1 MVVVCDLQF
10 KCTKL
15 SVVQGLKK
23 GVLGGPFQSQFEID
37 DSIVVSI
44 TQLYQR
50 EIELTSNVPMTAEEL
65 IFIFQDIEK
74 LLMLFDGRFYA
85 IEKMTFTNEN
95 AESVD
100 ILDEYKEIRLNCFSS
115 KDFCQYSWLKLISFQ
130 DVLTSD
136 IYKKWLSLIDD
147 LEIVYQVFLYAL
159 SDNKMPVDLNFAFL
173 AELAEPFTELVKER
187 TYYCQTLN
195 PGERG
200 TTLKICVDNLIVLY
214 GTDIF
219 AKELEDNY
227 TLFLDRV
234 VKSRVK
240 IMHIK
245 KQQKDFFDGE
255 ECLKYSLKF
264 SLLYR
269 TILLSLLGVCSQ
281 QCNENIQTATKN
293 IDEWKMSEVN

>member
-1 MVVVCDLQF
+1 MCDLQF

-37 DSIVVSI
+37 DGISVSI
-44 TQLYQR
+44 SQKDKR
-50 EIELTSNVPMTAEEL
+50 EIELTPNVPMTAEEL

-95 AESVD
+95 AEPED
-100 ILDEYKEIRLNCFSS
+100 ILNEYEKSRLNY
-115 KDFCQYSWLKLISFQ
+115 FCSNSLYHNSDLKLILFQ
-130 DVLTSD
+130 EVLTTD
-136 IYKKWLSLIDD
+136 LYKQWSSLIDD
-147 LEIVYQVFLYAL
+147 LDIVYQVFLYVL
-159 SDNKMPVDLNFAFL
+159 SDNKMTADLNFAFL

-200 TTLKICVDNLIVLY
+200 TTLKMCVDNLIVLY

-234 VKSRVK
+234 VKSRVR

-245 KQQKDFFDGE
+245 KQQKDFFDGN